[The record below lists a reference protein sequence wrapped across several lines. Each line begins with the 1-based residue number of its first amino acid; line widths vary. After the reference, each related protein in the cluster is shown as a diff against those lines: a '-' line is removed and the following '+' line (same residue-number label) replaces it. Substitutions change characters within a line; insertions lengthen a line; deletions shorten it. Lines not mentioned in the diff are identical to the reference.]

1 MIRTLTAAV
10 LAVLLTACATGANE
24 VALGQLAKENQASI
38 GQLAIGADRQQTLA
52 LMGTKTAKTR
62 DGQVTNPFR
71 TEAFKDAAGARYE
84 VHYYVV
90 APNRKFQP
98 LKQGQMT
105 PLVFKNDALIGWGD
119 EALQQVKAIQA
130 RTAR

>member
-10 LAVLLTACATGANE
+10 LAALLTACATGSNE
-24 VALGQLAKENQASI
+24 VSLAQLAKENQTNV
-38 GQLAIGADRQQTLA
+38 GQLAIGADRQQTMA

-62 DGQVTNPFR
+62 DGVVNNPFR
-71 TEAFKDAAGARYE
+71 TEAFKDTAGARYE
-84 VHYYVV
+84 IHYYVV
-90 APNRKFQP
+90 AVNRKFQQ
-98 LKQGQMT
+98 LKLNQTT
-105 PLVFKNDALIGWGD
+105 PVIYKNDAVMGWGD